1 MLKDKIKKNQL
12 KKTKNKKS
20 VCANLLNL
28 QSMSETWITLYIYKK
43 LQSFISNKTN
53 VKGWK

>member
-53 VKGWK
+53 VKG